1 MGWGFLLYLEESEE
15 IASNL
20 VPTVRANDGISPAKS
35 ILTKL
40 DFENL
45 SGTADRF
52 LHCIVLLNMGFIL
65 PTDAVKCNLYHLKTF
80 ITSNFS

>member
-1 MGWGFLLYLEESEE
+1 MNSLHKIQIKSTVYWISRAKMLTPQGQRLWVWFLLYLEESEE

-40 DFENL
+40 EWPAPVQTENKDEY
-45 SGTADRF
+45 GQ
-52 LHCIVLLNMGFIL
+52 
-65 PTDAVKCNLYHLKTF
+65 Y
-80 ITSNFS
+80 